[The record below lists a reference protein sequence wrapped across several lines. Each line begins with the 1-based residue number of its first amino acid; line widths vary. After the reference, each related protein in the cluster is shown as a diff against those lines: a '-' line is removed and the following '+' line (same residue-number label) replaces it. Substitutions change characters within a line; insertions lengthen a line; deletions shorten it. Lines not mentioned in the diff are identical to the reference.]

1 MIFKE
6 AIDFKAKMNYESY
19 QKDGINFHVFITPAK
34 PDDFTTYCEE
44 IRNHFDFL
52 KDEYAIKYSSD
63 GNFAIRGMSYYNKSL
78 VLHDTLKE

>member
-1 MIFKE
+1 MTFKE

-19 QKDGINFHVFITPAK
+19 QKDGITFHVFITPAK

-44 IRNHFDFL
+44 IRSHFNFL

-63 GNFAIRGMSYYNKSL
+63 DSFSIRGLCYYRKSH